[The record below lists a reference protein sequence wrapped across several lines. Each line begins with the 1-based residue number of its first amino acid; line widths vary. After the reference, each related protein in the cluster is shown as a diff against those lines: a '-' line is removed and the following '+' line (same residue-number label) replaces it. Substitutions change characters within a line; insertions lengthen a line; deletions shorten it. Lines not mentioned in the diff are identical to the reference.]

1 MSCNEASFDR
11 NKCFQ
16 GRVKFAIIRLSPVER
31 VSVKVARKVKNES
44 GRLAALRRYQILDT
58 LPEAAFD
65 ELTLAAAT
73 LFSTPVGF
81 IGFIDEDRQ
90 WFKARTGLDVV
101 QVPRN
106 ASFCSHAILQRN
118 PLVVEDAIKD
128 KRFSDN
134 ELLVLKRG
142 LRFYAGT
149 PLLSGDGHAI
159 GTLAIA
165 DRKPRSFS
173 DRQRD
178 ALEVLGRQAM
188 AQLELR
194 RHLSELAR
202 TLEEHKQTEDR
213 LRNSESFYQ
222 TLVETLPQNIL
233 RKDSEG
239 RFTFA
244 NRKFCQSIGKPL
256 YDILGKTDF
265 DFFPASLASKYFQDD
280 LRVMTTLENLDT
292 VEEHVTPGG
301 EKLFV
306 HVIKT
311 PLYNALGQVVGIQG
325 IFWDVTQRKRIEQ
338 ELEQAR
344 DAALESARVK
354 SAFLA
359 NMSHEIRTPMNA
371 IVGMTGL
378 LLDTRLSQEQREF
391 ANTIRGSTDGLMVI
405 VNDLLDF
412 SKIEAGKLRLESTDF
427 DLREVVESTVEML
440 GDHARK
446 KEIELGC
453 WVEADVPVFLRGDP
467 GRLRQVLANLL
478 SNAVKFTERGEVLV
492 CVRRTSETPARAT
505 LRFSVEDTGVGM
517 DAKTLP
523 NIFAPFTQG
532 DTSTTRKYGGTGLGL
547 SICKQLVELMEG
559 QIGCETN
566 SGRGSTFWFEIAVAK
581 QAKADSAIS
590 EELAQRRCRL
600 LIAIDDE
607 ATQKILR
614 HQLAGAVS
622 REVVTTTSALAL
634 ETLQRAAQESGPS
647 ARAYDVVILSSEDA
661 RMDGLALAQSIKAD
675 AATAATKLI
684 VIAPLGKRLSTGLM
698 RQVGISACLV
708 KPVRQS
714 RLLDCIS
721 DVLKTSGTV
730 ETSGGVT
737 PPEPHIPLPALRL
750 RVLVAE
756 DNIVNQRVVLTQLKR
771 IGFTADAVANGR
783 EALEALRR
791 APYDIILM
799 DCQMP
804 EIDGYEAAARIRA
817 EGLRAFKSEPYLIAL
832 TANALPGDRER
843 CFAAGMN
850 DYLLKPVRLESLE
863 GVLQRALLKVEPK
876 LRNDVAN
883 RGADSASPVDA
894 PLDHEVIAGLREL
907 DAPAPGEAK
916 SVEPNSPRPSV
927 LRDLADLF
935 LRDARPKLQRMGAAL
950 DRKDFV
956 ALGSIAHSL
965 KGSASN
971 LGARRLAEF
980 CASLEKSTRAA
991 DAQSAED
998 LFHATTAEFHRVE
1011 AALVVE
1017 MQK

>member
-1 MSCNEASFDR
+1 MLSRIRQICDHY
-11 NKCFQ
+11 
-16 GRVKFAIIRLSPVER
+16 VKPGGSE
-31 VSVKVARKVKNES
+31 SVKVARKVKNES

-65 ELTLAAAT
+65 ELALAAAT
-73 LFSTPVGF
+73 LFTAPVALV
-81 IGFIDEDRQ
+81 GFIDEDRQ
-90 WFKARTGLDVV
+90 WFKARTGLEVL
-101 QVPRN
+101 QIPRN
-106 ASFCSHAILQRN
+106 AAFCSHTILQRN
-118 PLVVEDAIKD
+118 ALVVEDASKD
-128 KRFSDN
+128 KRFDKN
-134 ELLVLKRG
+134 ELLVAKRG

-149 PLLSGDGHAI
+149 PLLTADGQAI

-173 DRQRD
+173 ERQRD
-178 ALEVLGRQAM
+178 ALEILGHQVM

-265 DFFPASLASKYFQDD
+265 DFFPAALASKYFQDD

-325 IFWDVTQRKRIEQ
+325 IFWDVTQRKRIEK

-391 ANTIRGSTDGLMVI
+391 ASTIRDSTDGLMVI

-453 WVEADVPVFLRGDP
+453 WMEADVPVFLRGDP

-478 SNAVKFTERGEVLV
+478 SNAVKFTERGQVLV
-492 CVRRTSETPARAT
+492 CVKRTSETPARAT

-517 DAKTLP
+517 DQKTLP

-566 SGRGSTFWFEIAVAK
+566 SGQGSTFWFEIPAAK
-581 QAKADSAIS
+581 QPKTDSAIP
-590 EELAQRRCRL
+590 EESDQRSCRL

-614 HQLAGAVS
+614 HQLAGAAS
-622 REVVTTTSALAL
+622 REVVITTSALAF
-634 ETLQRAAQESGPS
+634 ETLQRATQESGPR
-647 ARAYDVVILSSEDA
+647 ARAFDVAILSSEDA
-661 RMDGLALAQSIKAD
+661 LMDGLALAQSIKAD
-675 AATAATKLI
+675 TATAGTRLI

-721 DVLKTSGTV
+721 DVVKTS
-730 ETSGGVT
+730 ETIETAGGAT

-771 IGFTADAVANGR
+771 IGFTAEAVANGR
-783 EALEALRR
+783 EALDALRR

-843 CFAAGMN
+843 CFASGMN

-876 LRNDVAN
+876 LRNGAAN
-883 RGADSASPVDA
+883 RADSENPVDA
-894 PLDHEVIAGLREL
+894 PLDREVIAGLREL
-907 DAPAPGEAK
+907 DAPTSGENTGD
-916 SVEPNSPRPSV
+916 PNSPRPSV
-927 LRDLADLF
+927 LHDLADLF

-950 DRKDFV
+950 DRKDFA

-971 LGARRLAEF
+971 LGARRLAEL
-980 CASLEKSTRAA
+980 CATLEKSTRAA
-991 DAQSAED
+991 DAQGAEE
-998 LFHATTAEFHRVE
+998 LFHATTAEFLRVE
-1011 AALVVE
+1011 AALMVE

>member
-1 MSCNEASFDR
+1 MLSRPRQICDY
-11 NKCFQ
+11 Q
-16 GRVKFAIIRLSPVER
+16 GKPSESE
-31 VSVKVARKVKNES
+31 SVKVARKVKNES

-58 LPEAAFD
+58 LPETAFD
-65 ELTLAAAT
+65 EVALAAAT
-73 LFSTPVGF
+73 LFTAPIGF

-90 WFKARTGLDVV
+90 WFKARTGLNVL
-101 QVPRN
+101 QIPRN
-106 ASFCSHAILQRN
+106 AAFCSHTILQHK
-118 PLVVEDAIKD
+118 PLVVEDASKD
-128 KRFSDN
+128 KRFDDN

-149 PLLSGDGHAI
+149 PLLSGDGQAI

-173 DRQRD
+173 EQQRD
-178 ALEVLGRQAM
+178 ALEILGRQVM

-265 DFFPASLASKYFQDD
+265 DFFPTALASKYFQDD

-325 IFWDVTQRKRIEQ
+325 IFWDVTQRKRIEK

-391 ANTIRGSTDGLMVI
+391 ANTIRDSTDGLMVI

-453 WVEADVPVFLRGDP
+453 WIEADAPVFLRGDP

-478 SNAVKFTERGEVLV
+478 SNAVKFTERGQVLV

-505 LRFSVEDTGVGM
+505 LRFAVEDTGVGM

-581 QAKADSAIS
+581 QAKADSTIPEES
-590 EELAQRRCRL
+590 EQRSCRL
-600 LIAIDDE
+600 LIAVDDE

-614 HQLAGAVS
+614 HQLAGAAS

-634 ETLQRAAQESGPS
+634 ETLRRAAEESGPS
-647 ARAYDVVILSSEDA
+647 ARAFDVAILSSEDA
-661 RMDGLALAQSIKAD
+661 LMDGLALAQSIKGD
-675 AATAATKLI
+675 AAAAGTKLI

-698 RQVGISACLV
+698 RQVGVSACLV

-721 DVLKTSGTV
+721 DVLNPAGTL
-730 ETSGGVT
+730 ETSGGAT
-737 PPEPHIPLPALRL
+737 PSEPHLALPALRL

-783 EALEALRR
+783 EALDALRR

-817 EGLRAFKSEPYLIAL
+817 EGLRVFKSEPYLIAL

-876 LRNDVAN
+876 LRNGA
-883 RGADSASPVDA
+883 ADSSSPVDA
-894 PLDHEVIAGLREL
+894 PLDREVIAGLREL
-907 DAPAPGEAK
+907 DAPASAEAD

-935 LRDARPKLQRMGAAL
+935 LRNARPKLQRMGAAL
-950 DRKDFV
+950 DRKDFA

-971 LGARRLAEF
+971 LGARRLAEL
-980 CASLEKSTRAA
+980 CASLEKTTRAA
-991 DAQSAED
+991 DSQGAED
-998 LFHATTAEFHRVE
+998 LFHETTAEFHRVE

>member
-1 MSCNEASFDR
+1 MLSRHRQICDY
-11 NKCFQ
+11 Q
-16 GRVKFAIIRLSPVER
+16 VKPSVSE
-31 VSVKVARKVKNES
+31 SVKVARKVKNES

-65 ELTLAAAT
+65 EVALAAAT
-73 LFSTPVGF
+73 LFTAPISL

-90 WFKARTGLDVV
+90 WFKARTGLNVI
-101 QVPRN
+101 QIPRS
-106 ASFCSHAILQRN
+106 AAFCSHTILQHK
-118 PLVVEDAIKD
+118 PLVVEDATKD
-128 KRFSDN
+128 KRFDDN
-134 ELLVLKRG
+134 ELLVVKRG

-149 PLLSGDGHAI
+149 PLLSGDGQAI

-173 DRQRD
+173 DQQRD
-178 ALEVLGRQAM
+178 ALEILGRQVM

-265 DFFPASLASKYFQDD
+265 DFFPAALASKYFQDD
-280 LRVMTTLENLDT
+280 LRVMTSLENLDT

-391 ANTIRGSTDGLMVI
+391 ANTIRDSTDGLMVI

-453 WVEADVPVFLRGDP
+453 WIEADVPVFLRGDP

-492 CVRRTSETPARAT
+492 SVRRTSETPARAT
-505 LRFSVEDTGVGM
+505 LRFAVVDTGVGM

-523 NIFAPFTQG
+523 DIFAPFTQG

-559 QIGCETN
+559 QIGCESN
-566 SGRGSTFWFEIAVAK
+566 SGRGSTFWFEIAAAK
-581 QAKADSAIS
+581 QAKADNSIP
-590 EELAQRRCRL
+590 EEMPEPEQRACRL
-600 LIAIDDE
+600 LIAVDDE

-614 HQLAGAVS
+614 HQLAGAAS
-622 REVVTTTSALAL
+622 RELVTTTSALAL
-634 ETLQRAAQESGPS
+634 ETLQRGMQE
-647 ARAYDVVILSSEDA
+647 ARAFDIAVLGSEDA
-661 RMDGLALAQSIKAD
+661 PMDGLALAQSIKAD
-675 AATAATKLI
+675 AAVATTKLI
-684 VIAPLGKRLSTGLM
+684 V
-698 RQVGISACLV
+698 
-708 KPVRQS
+708 
-714 RLLDCIS
+714 
-721 DVLKTSGTV
+721 
-730 ETSGGVT
+730 
-737 PPEPHIPLPALRL
+737 
-750 RVLVAE
+750 
-756 DNIVNQRVVLTQLKR
+756 
-771 IGFTADAVANGR
+771 
-783 EALEALRR
+783 
-791 APYDIILM
+791 
-799 DCQMP
+799 
-804 EIDGYEAAARIRA
+804 
-817 EGLRAFKSEPYLIAL
+817 
-832 TANALPGDRER
+832 
-843 CFAAGMN
+843 
-850 DYLLKPVRLESLE
+850 
-863 GVLQRALLKVEPK
+863 
-876 LRNDVAN
+876 
-883 RGADSASPVDA
+883 
-894 PLDHEVIAGLREL
+894 
-907 DAPAPGEAK
+907 
-916 SVEPNSPRPSV
+916 
-927 LRDLADLF
+927 
-935 LRDARPKLQRMGAAL
+935 
-950 DRKDFV
+950 
-956 ALGSIAHSL
+956 
-965 KGSASN
+965 
-971 LGARRLAEF
+971 
-980 CASLEKSTRAA
+980 
-991 DAQSAED
+991 
-998 LFHATTAEFHRVE
+998 
-1011 AALVVE
+1011 
-1017 MQK
+1017 

>member
-1 MSCNEASFDR
+1 
-11 NKCFQ
+11 
-16 GRVKFAIIRLSPVER
+16 
-31 VSVKVARKVKNES
+31 VKVARKFEDES
-44 GRLAALRRYQILDT
+44 GRVAALRRYQILDT
-58 LPEAAFD
+58 LPEPTFD
-65 ELTLAAAT
+65 DLAIAAAT
-73 LFSTPVGF
+73 LFAAPIAFV
-81 IGFIDEDRQ
+81 GFIDEERQ
-90 WFKARTGLDVV
+90 WFKARTGLDLA
-101 QVPRN
+101 QIPRDF
-106 ASFCSHAILQRN
+106 AFCSHTILLRN
-118 PLVVEDAIKD
+118 PLVVEDVTKD
-128 KRFSDN
+128 DRFDGN
-134 ELLVLKRG
+134 EPLALKRG

-149 PLLSGDGHAI
+149 PLLTSDGQAI

-165 DRKPRSFS
+165 DRKPRSLS
-173 DRQRD
+173 AQQCE
-178 ALEVLGRQAM
+178 ALEVMGRQVM
-188 AQLELR
+188 VQLELR
-194 RHLSELAR
+194 RHLADLAR
-202 TLEEHKQTEDR
+202 TIEEHKQTEDR
-213 LRNSESFYQ
+213 LRNSEAFYQ

-265 DFFPASLASKYFQDD
+265 DFFPAPLASKYLQDD
-280 LRVMTTLENLDT
+280 VRVMTTLENLDT

-325 IFWDVTQRKRIEQ
+325 IFWDVTQRKRIEN

-378 LLDTRLSQEQREF
+378 MLDTRLSQEQREF
-391 ANTIRGSTDGLMVI
+391 ASTIRDSTDGLMVI

-453 WVEADVPVFLRGDP
+453 WIEADVPFLLRGDP

-478 SNAVKFTERGEVLV
+478 SNAVKFTDRGEVLV
-492 CVRRTSETPARAT
+492 CVRRAGGTAERAI
-505 LRFSVEDTGVGM
+505 LRFAVVDTGVGM

-523 NIFAPFTQG
+523 DIFAPFTQG

-547 SICKQLVELMEG
+547 SICKQLVELMG
-559 QIGCETN
+559 GRIGCETN
-566 SGRGSTFWFEIAVAK
+566 AGQGSTFWFEISLATQAMAVEG
-581 QAKADSAIS
+581 QAMAVEGQAMAVEGQAMAVEGQAPSDEQSRS
-590 EELAQRRCRL
+590 EQRRNCRL
-600 LIAIDDE
+600 LIAVDHE
-607 ATQKILR
+607 ATRKLLK
-614 HQLAGAVS
+614 HQLAGAACGD
-622 REVVTTTSALAL
+622 VVTTTSVLSL
-634 ETLQRAAQESGPS
+634 ETLQRASKESDRDT
-647 ARAYDVVILSSEDA
+647 RAFDIAILSSEDA
-661 RMDGLALAQSIKAD
+661 PMDGLALAQSIKAD
-675 AATAATKLI
+675 GMAGSTKLI
-684 VIAPLGKRLSTGLM
+684 VIAPLGKRLGTSLM

-721 DVLKTSGTV
+721 DVLNTTGTID
-730 ETSGGVT
+730 SAGGASSV
-737 PPEPHIPLPALRL
+737 EPHIALPALRV
-750 RVLVAE
+750 RILVAE
-756 DNIVNQRVVLTQLKR
+756 DNIVNQRVVLSQLKR

-783 EALEALRR
+783 EALDALRR

-804 EIDGYEAAARIRA
+804 EIDGYEAASRIRA
-817 EGLRAFKSEPYLIAL
+817 EGLNAFKSEPYLIAL

-843 CFAAGMN
+843 CFSAGMN
-850 DYLLKPVRLESLE
+850 DYVLKPVRLESLE

-876 LRNDVAN
+876 LRN
-883 RGADSASPVDA
+883 GAALNGGAISASPLDE
-894 PLDHEVIAGLREL
+894 PLDREVIAGLREL
-907 DAPAPGEAK
+907 DPPAIGGVS
-916 SVEPNSPRPSV
+916 SVEPKPSSV

-935 LRDARPKLQRMGAAL
+935 LRDARPKLQRMTGAL
-950 DRKDFV
+950 DRKDFPG
-956 ALGSIAHSL
+956 LGSIAHSL

-971 LGARRLAEF
+971 LGARRLAEL
-980 CASLEKSTRAA
+980 CASLEKSTRTS
-991 DAQSAED
+991 DAQAAQD
-998 LFHATTAEFHRVE
+998 LLHETTAEFQRVE